1 MDELGAQAA
10 ALVARRPQ
18 DARLRRVG
26 TSRAGTPLWLLS
38 VGHGSRQALVV
49 AGPHANEPVGGATV
63 LRLAERVLA
72 DPRLSE
78 GADATWNLL
87 LCLDPDGSRRN
98 EGWLSGPYSLGRY
111 FRNFFRPGFL
121 EQPEWL
127 PDGAAGARLP
137 ETRALLEV
145 QDELRPFLQCSL
157 HGVDV
162 GGGFVE
168 LTRDLPGLARRVAHT
183 AARLGVPREL
193 GPYDTLYWPSLGPAV
208 YRIPPPRPGDLVAA
222 ITEAAVEST
231 WYHPHRHGTV
241 TAVVE
246 APMWGVAGVDNGAP
260 PADRDA
266 LLRTVSHTL
275 RHDTRI
281 LEQLLARIRPFVQGG
296 VEAGAGAG
304 LRDAWPRPAADPG
317 AVFTRDTSDSR
328 PRPVPASADAPARD
342 ADDIRLRSDADLA
355 VRPAQD
361 TADTRLRADAA
372 RTAPPPTATPGARPR
387 TLVVPDAARLLAPVD
402 DYLLV
407 CPGLA
412 DAWDPDVDTGAARP
426 LPPLNTAHLAA
437 LRIAGRRLALR
448 TAGLLYQLV
457 IASGRDPAGVLPELD
472 RLIDEWCA
480 DYRDGCGAR
489 WISVAR
495 QVEYQS
501 RVVLSAF
508 ELARRH
514 APVRSRSGEPGWGT
528 ETAVPMH
535 RE

>member
-1 MDELGAQAA
+1 VDELGAQAA

-98 EGWLSGPYSLGRY
+98 EGWLPGPYTLGRY

-183 AARLGVPREL
+183 AARLGIPREL

-208 YRIPPPRPGDLVAA
+208 YRIPPPRRGDLAAA

-246 APMWGVAGVDNGAP
+246 APMWGVAGVEDDTP
-260 PADRDA
+260 PADADA
-266 LLRTVSHTL
+266 FLRTVSHTL

-281 LEQLLARIRPFVQGG
+281 LEQLLARIRPFVQSGT
-296 VEAGAGAG
+296 EAGTGVG
-304 LRDAWPRPAADPG
+304 LKDAWPRPAADPV
-317 AVFTRDTSDSR
+317 A
-328 PRPVPASADAPARD
+328 PPARN
-342 ADDIRLRSDADLA
+342 
-355 VRPAQD
+355 
-361 TADTRLRADAA
+361 TAGT
-372 RTAPPPTATPGARPR
+372 RPR

-412 DAWDPDVDTGAARP
+412 DAWDPDVDTGGARP
-426 LPPLNTAHLAA
+426 LPPLNSAHLAA

-448 TAGLLYQLV
+448 TAGLLYQV
-457 IASGRDPAGVLPELD
+457 VVASGHDPAAALPELD

-489 WISVAR
+489 WIPVAR

-508 ELARRH
+508 ELARRY

>member
-10 ALVARRPQ
+10 ALVARHPR

-78 GADATWNLL
+78 GADATWNVL

-183 AARLGVPREL
+183 ATRLAVPREL

-208 YRIPPPRPGDLVAA
+208 YRIPPPRIGDLAAA

-246 APMWGVAGVDNGAP
+246 APMWGVAAVEDATP
-260 PADRDA
+260 PIDA
-266 LLRTVSHTL
+266 ESILRTVSHTL

-281 LEQLLARIRPFVQGG
+281 LEQLLARIRPYVT
-296 VEAGAGAG
+296 GAPEPGPHPG
-304 LRDAWPRPAADPG
+304 PGDARPRPAADTAAASGGSPFGAGGPG
-317 AVFTRDTSDSR
+317 A
-328 PRPVPASADAPARD
+328 A
-342 ADDIRLRSDADLA
+342 LA
-355 VRPAQD
+355 A
-361 TADTRLRADAA
+361 
-372 RTAPPPTATPGARPR
+372 PGAAGA
-387 TLVVPDAARLLAPVD
+387 VSDVARLLAPVD

-412 DAWDPDVDTGAARP
+412 DAWDPDVDTGGARP

-448 TAGLLYQLV
+448 TAGLLYQV
-457 IASGRDPAGVLPELD
+457 VVASGHDPAGVLPELD

-508 ELARRH
+508 ELARRY

>member
-1 MDELGAQAA
+1 MWRCALPPLLRYPTVDELGARAA
-10 ALVARRPQ
+10 ALVARHPEE
-18 DARLRRVG
+18 ARLRRAG

-63 LRLAERVLA
+63 LRLAERALA
-72 DPRLSE
+72 DPTLTS

-87 LCLDPDGSRRN
+87 LCLDPDGLRRN
-98 EGWLSGPYSLGRY
+98 EGWLHGPYTLGRY

-127 PDGAAGARLP
+127 PDGAAAAALP
-137 ETRALLEV
+137 ETRALLDL
-145 QDELRPFLQCSL
+145 QDELRPFFQCSL

-168 LTRDLPGLARRVAHT
+168 LTRDLPGLAQRVAHT
-183 AARLGVPREL
+183 AARLAIPREL
-193 GPYDTLYWPSLGPAV
+193 GPYDTLYWPRLGPAV
-208 YRIPPPRPGDLVAA
+208 YRIPPPSPGDLAAA

-246 APMWGVAGVDNGAP
+246 APMWGVTAVEEAGPSPDRAGV
-260 PADRDA
+260 
-266 LLRTVSHTL
+266 LRTVSHAL
-275 RHDTRI
+275 RHDARL
-281 LEQLLARIRPFVQGG
+281 LELLLNRIRPQVS
-296 VEAGAGAG
+296 
-304 LRDAWPRPAADPG
+304 AA
-317 AVFTRDTSDSR
+317 
-328 PRPVPASADAPARD
+328 
-342 ADDIRLRSDADLA
+342 
-355 VRPAQD
+355 
-361 TADTRLRADAA
+361 
-372 RTAPPPTATPGARPR
+372 
-387 TLVVPDAARLLAPVD
+387 PDAARLLAPVE

-412 DAWDPDVDTGAARP
+412 DAWDPDVPDGVRP
-426 LPPLNTAHLAA
+426 LPPLGAAHLAA

-448 TAGLLYQLV
+448 TAGLLHQLV
-457 IASGRDPAGVLPELD
+457 TRAGADPAGVLPELD

-489 WISVAR
+489 WVPIAR

-501 RVVLSAF
+501 RVVLAAF
-508 ELARRH
+508 ELAGRY
-514 APVRSRSGEPGWGT
+514 APARSRSGEPGWGSQA
-528 ETAVPMH
+528 AVPMH

>member
-1 MDELGAQAA
+1 MWRCALPPLLRYPTVDELGARAA
-10 ALVARRPQ
+10 ALVARRPR

-72 DPRLSE
+72 DPRLHE

-87 LCLDPDGSRRN
+87 LCLDPDGLRRN
-98 EGWLSGPYSLGRY
+98 EGWLHGPYALGGY

-127 PDGAAGARLP
+127 PDGADAVTLP
-137 ETRALLEV
+137 ETRALLEL

-168 LTRDLPGLARRVAHT
+168 LTHDLPGLARRVAHA
-183 AARLGVPREL
+183 AARLGIPREL
-193 GPYDTLYWPSLGPAV
+193 GPYDTLYWPELGPAV
-208 YRIPPPRPGDLVAA
+208 YRIPIPRRGDLAAA

-231 WYHPHRHGTV
+231 WFHPHRHGTV

-246 APMWGVAGVDNGAP
+246 APMWGVPAVEDGAAH
-260 PADRDA
+260 ADEETV
-266 LLRTVSHTL
+266 LRRVSHTL
-275 RHDTRI
+275 RHDARVLNRL
-281 LEQLLARIRPFVQGG
+281 LE
-296 VEAGAGAG
+296 
-304 LRDAWPRPAADPG
+304 
-317 AVFTRDTSDSR
+317 
-328 PRPVPASADAPARD
+328 
-342 ADDIRLRSDADLA
+342 RLRPHL
-355 VRPAQD
+355 PAESE
-361 TADTRLRADAA
+361 T
-372 RTAPPPTATPGARPR
+372 
-387 TLVVPDAARLLAPVD
+387 ARLLAPVD

-412 DAWDPDVDTGAARP
+412 DTWDPDVPVLVGTRP
-426 LPPLNTAHLAA
+426 LPPLSTAHLAA

-448 TAGLLYQLV
+448 TAGLLHQLV
-457 IASGRDPAGVLPELD
+457 TGAGRDPAGVLPELD
-472 RLIDEWCA
+472 RLLDEWCE

-489 WISVAR
+489 WIPVAR

-501 RVVLSAF
+501 RVVLATF
-508 ELARRH
+508 ELAGRY
-514 APVRSRSGEPGWGT
+514 APACSRSGESGWNAGA
-528 ETAVPMH
+528 AVPMH